1 MTRKQSAENKKCF
14 FYTDLH
20 QESKDH
26 SMVNKEA
33 FDLIKRKETV
43 QNLLAITRGKIF

>member
-1 MTRKQSAENKKCF
+1 MIQKQSAENKKCF
-14 FYTDLH
+14 FILTCN